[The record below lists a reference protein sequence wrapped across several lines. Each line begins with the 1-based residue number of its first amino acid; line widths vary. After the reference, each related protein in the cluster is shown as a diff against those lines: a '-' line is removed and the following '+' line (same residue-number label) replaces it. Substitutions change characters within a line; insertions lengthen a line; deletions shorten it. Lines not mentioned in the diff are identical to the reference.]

1 MAKRSQSDPPP
12 PADLSADEMRMA
24 LPRLQRRL
32 DELKALDPN
41 SVNERSDPRINVL
54 RKKIDDTLVE
64 IFGNHTADYMRYRI
78 HELDTAGH
86 NYLHPTPL
94 PEVRHGLRRG
104 IADAVATLTA
114 IADLFSEKLTDQAE
128 TPASRARRAFDSLNL
143 HPEIAR
149 AAATLFRDGHY
160 ANAVED
166 ACKVLDGLVRIRSGR
181 VDASGTSLMQSVF
194 SSSGPVLRFN
204 ALNTDTEKS
213 EQQGMMFLYA
223 GVMLAFRN
231 PRAHEIVK
239 DDPEMALEIIGFIS
253 HLARSLDRAER
264 S

>member
-1 MAKRSQSDPPP
+1 
-12 PADLSADEMRMA
+12 MRMA
-24 LPRLQRRL
+24 LPKLKRRL
-32 DELKALDPN
+32 GELEAFDPN
-41 SVNERSDPRINVL
+41 SVNERSDPRIDVL

-64 IFGNHTADYMRYRI
+64 IFGNHTADYMRYRL
-78 HELDTAGH
+78 HELDTADH

-94 PEVRHGLRRG
+94 PEVRNGLRRG
-104 IADAVATLTA
+104 VADAIATLTA
-114 IADLFSEKLTDQAE
+114 ILDLFSEKLTDQAE

-143 HPEIAR
+143 HREVAR
-149 AAATLFRDGHY
+149 AVAKLFRDGHY

-181 VDASGTSLMQSVF
+181 VDGSGTSLMQTVF
-194 SSSGPVLRFN
+194 SANSPVLRFS
-204 ALNTDTEKS
+204 ALKTETEKS
-213 EQQGMMFLYA
+213 EQQGMMSLYA

-253 HLARSLDRAER
+253 HLARALDRAER

>member
-1 MAKRSQSDPPP
+1 
-12 PADLSADEMRMA
+12 MRMA
-24 LPRLQRRL
+24 LPKLKRRL
-32 DELKALDPN
+32 DELQAFDPS
-41 SVNERSDPRINVL
+41 SVNERSDPRIDVL

-78 HELDTAGH
+78 HELDTAGR

-94 PEVRHGLRRG
+94 SEVRDGLRRG
-104 IADAVATLTA
+104 VADAVAALTA
-114 IADLFSEKLTDQAE
+114 IVELFSEKLVDQAE
-128 TPASRARRAFDSLNL
+128 TPTSRARRAFDSLNL
-143 HPEIAR
+143 HPEIGR
-149 AAATLFRDGHY
+149 AVAKLFRDGHY

-166 ACKVLDGLVRIRSGR
+166 ACKILDGLVRLRSGR
-181 VDASGTSLMQSVF
+181 ADVSGTSLMQTVF
-194 SSSGPVLRFN
+194 STNSPVLRFN
-204 ALNTDTEKS
+204 ALKTETEKS

-231 PRAHEIVK
+231 PRAHEVVR

-253 HLARSLDRAER
+253 HLATALDRAER